1 MLPYQASKCRN
12 PKYPDAAYYKG
23 TAVKSGEPLGKF
35 SFPQNQKLTQISLA
49 DDLFSRRAAESTE
62 VRIASLANCT
72 APGSVPDGTH

>member
-1 MLPYQASKCRN
+1 MLTYQASKCRN

-49 DDLFSRRAAESTE
+49 DDLFSRRAAENAE
-62 VRIASLANCT
+62 LAALLRSQLSAT
-72 APGSVPDGTH
+72 AECFSSRW